1 MRVIELRDDRHGLE
15 AFVVV
20 DHDQFPIA
28 AGGTRMLPDVDVG
41 EVARLARAMTWK
53 FAVWRV
59 PYAGAKAGVRFAG
72 GARDEVLAAYRRA
85 LEPYREVFL
94 TGPDMGTFP
103 ADFAGRAGRPA
114 ALVGAELR
122 GCRHGR
128 PRHGPRRQGG
138 GGGRA
143 RPRRPRAGGA
153 AIAIEGFGKV
163 GAGMALASARAG
175 ARIVGVST
183 VDGLLA
189 DPDGLDVDEL
199 FSLRERFGDALVAH
213 GPAPVRP
220 REELFDLECD
230 VLVPGARPDSI
241 TRDVAA
247 RLRCAVVAPGANVPY
262 GPGAVEELHRRGIV
276 AVPDFIANAGGI
288 HLYTRVAEDDSPPDA
303 LAQIEALD
311 PGGGRPHARRR
322 GRARRHAARRGV
334 PRRPGVPR
342 RIGRGRRTA
351 GRALRLNLRMLLRV
365 MRIWLLLGVLAC
377 LVVAVV
383 ALVEGNVTGALVLL
397 GGAAFAVLALRFFDA
412 RLRR

>member
-1 MRVIELRDDRHGLE
+1 VRVIELRDDRHGLE

-20 DHDQFPIA
+20 DHDQFPVA
-28 AGGTRMLPDVDVG
+28 AGGTRMLPDVSVD

-53 FAVWRV
+53 FAAWGV
-59 PYAGAKAGVRFAG
+59 PYSGAKAGVRFAG

-103 ADFAGRAGRPA
+103 GDFVEEHDGPPPMWAQTYQGVDMDDLATGHGVKAAAEA
-114 ALVGAELR
+114 ALAHRGGALE
-122 GCRHGR
+122 
-128 PRHGPRRQGG
+128 
-138 GGGRA
+138 
-143 RPRRPRAGGA
+143 GA

-175 ARIVGVST
+175 ARVVGVST

-199 FSLRERFGDALVAH
+199 FSLRERFGDGLVAH
-213 GPAPVRP
+213 GQVPVRP

-241 TRDVAA
+241 TREVAA

-276 AVPDFIANAGGI
+276 AIPDFIANAGGI
-288 HLYTRVAEDDSPPDA
+288 HLYTSVAPDDTPPEA
-303 LAQIEALD
+303 LARIEGLIREGVERTLDAADEHGVTPLAAAL
-311 PGGGRPHARRR
+311 R
-322 GRARRHAARRGV
+322 
-334 PRRPGVPR
+334 
-342 RIGRGRRTA
+342 A
-351 GRALRLNLRMLLRV
+351 GREFLAEAGADDDLLDE
-365 MRIWLLLGVLAC
+365 L
-377 LVVAVV
+377 
-383 ALVEGNVTGALVLL
+383 
-397 GGAAFAVLALRFFDA
+397 F
-412 RLRR
+412 